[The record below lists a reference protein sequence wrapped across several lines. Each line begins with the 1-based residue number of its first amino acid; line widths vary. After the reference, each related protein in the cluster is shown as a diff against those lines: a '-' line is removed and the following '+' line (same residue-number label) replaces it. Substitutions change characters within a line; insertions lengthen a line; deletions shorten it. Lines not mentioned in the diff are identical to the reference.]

1 MGSGWDDQIIGSLR
15 MRDNKK
21 DSPEWLELERV
32 LTVGATRRRI
42 IILVPSN
49 DCFFCYMHV
58 ILSINYP

>member
-1 MGSGWDDQIIGSLR
+1 MESGWDDQIIGSLR

-49 DCFFCYMHV
+49 DCFSAICM
-58 ILSINYP
+58 